1 MLLLSRYVHS
11 NATITT
17 RESYQKTQFHQFV
30 DCRYVPIHN
39 KQFSITKIILSSM
52 IRVEDLNFTFYYYI
66 QGVVHLHCSV
76 KLQMTLVQQ
85 SFQNVFSVGVSKV
98 NPLP

>member
-1 MLLLSRYVHS
+1 
-11 NATITT
+11 
-17 RESYQKTQFHQFV
+17 
-30 DCRYVPIHN
+30 
-39 KQFSITKIILSSM
+39 M